1 LIKEC
6 ILVFTANVRTTLIS
20 RSEQANMTRHFFNLA
35 KKFTR
40 INLTDRAHSVTL
52 GVGQLSA
59 GNEKLAPRETHTE
72 SASMSDREIPSTS
85 KSDLKLQIDDLAKRA
100 LSGVRQKLQP
110 SEQKKIT
117 ETAKWL
123 TRYCVSGNFD
133 LDLALDALDQKLI
146 PAEIVIDY
154 CIPMAAEEL
163 GDDWVDDLKGFG
175 QVTLATSRL
184 QMILNNVINYQ
195 NSESEIESAHG
206 LMLIVCKDEQHTLGP
221 SILADQLRRRGHSV
235 KFLHSAN
242 SKELI
247 TLCKDHM
254 FSAVLFSCS
263 GHHSIDYITKSI
275 NLIKQEV
282 AQKPLIFLGGKILDL
297 EPEIKDKVDADGF
310 SNDID
315 VVISK
320 IENYKASEPAFYLK
334 NGASK

>member
-1 LIKEC
+1 
-6 ILVFTANVRTTLIS
+6 
-20 RSEQANMTRHFFNLA
+20 MTRHFFNLA
-35 KKFTR
+35 KKFSR
-40 INLTDRAHSVTL
+40 INLTDRAHSATL
-52 GVGQLSA
+52 TMGQLSA
-59 GNEKLAPRETHTE
+59 ENEKLAPRETYTE
-72 SASMSDREIPSTS
+72 SASMSDRAISSTS
-85 KSDLKLQIDDLAKRA
+85 KSDLKVQIDDLARRA

-110 SEQKKIT
+110 NEQKKIT
-117 ETAKWL
+117 ETVKWL
-123 TRYCVSGNFD
+123 TSYCVSGNFD
-133 LDLALDALDQKLI
+133 LDLALDALDQRLI

-163 GDDWVDDLKGFG
+163 GNDWVDDLKGFG

-184 QMILNNVINYQ
+184 QMILNNLVNDQ
-195 NSESEIESAHG
+195 NSEAESASAHG
-206 LMLIVCKDEQHTLGP
+206 LMLVVCKEEQHTLGP

-247 TLCKDHM
+247 TLCKDHE

-275 NLIKQEV
+275 NLIKKEV

-297 EPEIKDKVDADGF
+297 EPEIENIIDADEF
-310 SNDID
+310 SNDLD

-320 IENYKASEPAFYLK
+320 IENYKAIKSAIYLNNEARK
-334 NGASK
+334 

>member
-1 LIKEC
+1 MSNLRTFRAFAERACSREFTCSGIEC
-6 ILVFTANVRTTLIS
+6 GELVQAPVAAVHAAPGRIEGGGPHVVRVLGDPGAGPPVV
-20 RSEQANMTRHFFNLA
+20 RAAGLAGLAQAHLPHVGESEH
-35 KKFTR
+35 
-40 INLTDRAHSVTL
+40 L
-52 GVGQLSA
+52 GRGP
-59 GNEKLAPRETHTE
+59 K
-72 SASMSDREIPSTS
+72 
-85 KSDLKLQIDDLAKRA
+85 
-100 LSGVRQKLQP
+100 
-110 SEQKKIT
+110 QKKIT

-247 TLCKDHM
+247 TLCNDHM

-275 NLIKQEV
+275 
-282 AQKPLIFLGGKILDL
+282 KIGRAH
-297 EPEIKDKVDADGF
+297 V
-310 SNDID
+310 
-315 VVISK
+315 
-320 IENYKASEPAFYLK
+320 
-334 NGASK
+334 

>member
-1 LIKEC
+1 
-6 ILVFTANVRTTLIS
+6 
-20 RSEQANMTRHFFNLA
+20 MTRHFFNLA
-35 KKFTR
+35 KMFSR
-40 INLTDRAHSVTL
+40 INLTDRAHSATL
-52 GVGQLSA
+52 IMGQLSA
-59 GNEKLAPRETHTE
+59 ENEKLAPRETYTE
-72 SASMSDREIPSTS
+72 SASMSDRAISSTS
-85 KSDLKLQIDDLAKRA
+85 KSDLKVQIDDLARRA

-110 SEQKKIT
+110 NEQKKIT
-117 ETAKWL
+117 ETGKWL
-123 TRYCVSGNFD
+123 TSYCVSGNFD
-133 LDLALDALDQKLI
+133 LDLALDALDQRLI

-163 GDDWVDDLKGFG
+163 GNDWVDDLKGFG

-184 QMILNNVINYQ
+184 QMILNNLINYQ
-195 NSESEIESAHG
+195 NSEAESASAHG
-206 LMLIVCKDEQHTLGP
+206 LMLVVCKEEQHTLGP

-235 KFLHSAN
+235 KFLHSTN

-247 TLCKDHM
+247 TLCKDHE

-297 EPEIKDKVDADGF
+297 EPEIENIIDADEF
-310 SNDID
+310 SNDLD

-320 IENYKASEPAFYLK
+320 IENYKAIKPAIYLNNEARK
-334 NGASK
+334 

>member
-1 LIKEC
+1 
-6 ILVFTANVRTTLIS
+6 
-20 RSEQANMTRHFFNLA
+20 MTRHFFNL
-35 KKFTR
+35 TRMLSR

-52 GVGQLSA
+52 TMGQLSA
-59 GNEKLAPRETHTE
+59 DNEKLAPLETYTE
-72 SASMSDREIPSTS
+72 SASMSDRAISSTS
-85 KSDLKLQIDDLAKRA
+85 KSDLKVQIDDLAKRA

-117 ETAKWL
+117 ETVKWL
-123 TRYCVSGNFD
+123 TSYCVSGNFD
-133 LDLALDALDQKLI
+133 LDLALDALDQRLI
-146 PAEIVIDY
+146 PAEVVIDY

-163 GDDWVDDLKGFG
+163 GKDWVDDLKGFG

-184 QMILNNVINYQ
+184 QMILNNLVNYQ
-195 NSESEIESAHG
+195 NSEAESASEHG

-242 SKELI
+242 AKELI
-247 TLCKDHM
+247 TLCVDHE

-263 GHHSIDYITKSI
+263 GHHSIEYITKSI

-297 EPEIKDKVDADGF
+297 EPEIEGLVDADEF
-310 SNDID
+310 SNDLD

-320 IENYKASEPAFYLK
+320 IENYKAIKPSIYQK
-334 NGASK
+334 NEARK

>member
-1 LIKEC
+1 
-6 ILVFTANVRTTLIS
+6 
-20 RSEQANMTRHFFNLA
+20 MTRHFFNLA
-35 KKFTR
+35 KMFSR
-40 INLTDRAHSVTL
+40 INLTDRAHSATL
-52 GVGQLSA
+52 TMGQLSA
-59 GNEKLAPRETHTE
+59 ENEKLAPRETYTE
-72 SASMSDREIPSTS
+72 SASMSDRAISSTS
-85 KSDLKLQIDDLAKRA
+85 KSDLKVQIDDLARRA

-110 SEQKKIT
+110 NEQKKIT
-117 ETAKWL
+117 ETGKWL
-123 TRYCVSGNFD
+123 TSYCVSGNFD
-133 LDLALDALDQKLI
+133 LDLALDALDQRLI

-163 GDDWVDDLKGFG
+163 GNDWVDDLKGFG

-184 QMILNNVINYQ
+184 QMILNNLINYQ
-195 NSESEIESAHG
+195 NSEAESAAAHG
-206 LMLIVCKDEQHTLGP
+206 LMLIVCKEEQHTLGP

-247 TLCKDHM
+247 TLCKDHE

-297 EPEIKDKVDADGF
+297 EPEIENVIDADEF
-310 SNDID
+310 SNDLD

-320 IENYKASEPAFYLK
+320 IENYKAIKPAIYLNNEARK
-334 NGASK
+334 

>member
-1 LIKEC
+1 
-6 ILVFTANVRTTLIS
+6 
-20 RSEQANMTRHFFNLA
+20 MTRHFFNL
-35 KKFTR
+35 TRMLSR

-52 GVGQLSA
+52 TMGQLSA
-59 GNEKLAPRETHTE
+59 DNEKLAPLETYTE
-72 SASMSDREIPSTS
+72 SASMSDRAISSTS
-85 KSDLKLQIDDLAKRA
+85 KSDLKVQIDDLAKRA

-117 ETAKWL
+117 ETVKWL
-123 TRYCVSGNFD
+123 TSYCVSGNFD
-133 LDLALDALDQKLI
+133 LDLALDALDQRLI
-146 PAEIVIDY
+146 PAEVVIDY

-163 GDDWVDDLKGFG
+163 GKDWVDDLKGFG

-184 QMILNNVINYQ
+184 QMILNNLVNYQ
-195 NSESEIESAHG
+195 NSEAESASEHG

-242 SKELI
+242 AKELI
-247 TLCKDHM
+247 TLCVDHE

-297 EPEIKDKVDADGF
+297 EPEIEGLVDADEF
-310 SNDID
+310 SNDLD

-320 IENYKASEPAFYLK
+320 IENYKAIKPSIYQK
-334 NGASK
+334 NEARK

>member
-1 LIKEC
+1 
-6 ILVFTANVRTTLIS
+6 
-20 RSEQANMTRHFFNLA
+20 MTRHFFNL
-35 KKFTR
+35 TRMLSR

-52 GVGQLSA
+52 TMGQLSA
-59 GNEKLAPRETHTE
+59 DNEKLAPLETYTE
-72 SASMSDREIPSTS
+72 SASMSDRAISSTS
-85 KSDLKLQIDDLAKRA
+85 KSDLKVQIDDLAKRA

-117 ETAKWL
+117 ETVKWL
-123 TRYCVSGNFD
+123 TSYCVSGNFD
-133 LDLALDALDQKLI
+133 LDLALDALDQRLI
-146 PAEIVIDY
+146 PAEVVIDY

-163 GDDWVDDLKGFG
+163 GKDWVDDLKGFG

-184 QMILNNVINYQ
+184 QMILNNLVNYQ
-195 NSESEIESAHG
+195 NSEAESASEHG

-242 SKELI
+242 AKELI
-247 TLCKDHM
+247 TLCVDHE

-263 GHHSIDYITKSI
+263 GHHSIDYISKSI

-297 EPEIKDKVDADGF
+297 EPEIEGLVDADEF
-310 SNDID
+310 SNDLD

-320 IENYKASEPAFYLK
+320 IENYKAIKPSIYQK
-334 NGASK
+334 NEARK

>member
-1 LIKEC
+1 
-6 ILVFTANVRTTLIS
+6 
-20 RSEQANMTRHFFNLA
+20 MTRHFFNLA
-35 KKFTR
+35 KMFSR
-40 INLTDRAHSVTL
+40 INLTDRAHSATL
-52 GVGQLSA
+52 MSGQLSA
-59 GNEKLAPRETHTE
+59 ENEKLAPRETYTE
-72 SASMSDREIPSTS
+72 SASMSDRAISSTS
-85 KSDLKLQIDDLAKRA
+85 KSDLKVQIDDLARRA

-110 SEQKKIT
+110 NEQKKIT
-117 ETAKWL
+117 ETVKWL
-123 TRYCVSGNFD
+123 TSYCVSGNFD
-133 LDLALDALDQKLI
+133 LDLALDALDQRLI

-163 GDDWVDDLKGFG
+163 GNDWVDDLKGFG

-184 QMILNNVINYQ
+184 QMILNNLINYQ
-195 NSESEIESAHG
+195 NSEAESASAHG
-206 LMLIVCKDEQHTLGP
+206 LMLIVCKEEQHTLGP

-247 TLCKDHM
+247 TLCKDHE

-297 EPEIKDKVDADGF
+297 EPEIENVIDADEF
-310 SNDID
+310 SNDLD

-320 IENYKASEPAFYLK
+320 IENYKAIKPAIYLN
-334 NGASK
+334 NGARK

>member
-1 LIKEC
+1 
-6 ILVFTANVRTTLIS
+6 
-20 RSEQANMTRHFFNLA
+20 MTRHFFNL
-35 KKFTR
+35 TRMLSR

-52 GVGQLSA
+52 TMGQLSA
-59 GNEKLAPRETHTE
+59 DNEKLAPLETYTE
-72 SASMSDREIPSTS
+72 SASMSDRAISSTS
-85 KSDLKLQIDDLAKRA
+85 KSDLKVQIDDLAKRA

-117 ETAKWL
+117 ETVKWL
-123 TRYCVSGNFD
+123 TSYCVSGNFD
-133 LDLALDALDQKLI
+133 LDLALDALDQRLI

-163 GDDWVDDLKGFG
+163 GKDWVDDLKGFG

-184 QMILNNVINYQ
+184 QMILNNLVNCQ
-195 NSESEIESAHG
+195 NSEAESASEHG

-242 SKELI
+242 AKELI
-247 TLCKDHM
+247 TLCVDHE

-297 EPEIKDKVDADGF
+297 EPEIEGLVDADEF
-310 SNDID
+310 SNDLD

-320 IENYKASEPAFYLK
+320 IENYKAIKPSIYQK
-334 NGASK
+334 NEARK